1 MELENVFFENF
12 RWFEISCEK
21 RGRFFGD
28 KFLSHEED
36 KVFTF
41 RNFFLLIVTKEGV

>member
-1 MELENVFFENF
+1 MRKCFFWKIFGGLEFHA
-12 RWFEISCEK
+12 K

-36 KVFTF
+36 KVFIF
-41 RNFFLLIVTKEGV
+41 GNFFLLVVTKEEV